1 MKNITY
7 INAGAGSGKTTE
19 LTKTLAQLLK
29 EGKCKPSEV
38 ILTTFTEAAA
48 AEFRQK
54 ARAKLYENNM
64 PEVASQFAAATIG
77 TVHSV
82 ALQFVQKYWYL
93 IGITPDLKIMT
104 DDDMKVYTSQSLAN
118 FITDEQLQFFN
129 GYVDFFG
136 IDKPDFW
143 RKDLNDV
150 INKLNS
156 YNIDLEG
163 LKASRK
169 HSLETID
176 TIFPGNEVVLEVDL
190 IKKFQ
195 DSMNIFD
202 TETAN
207 AIINAVRD
215 IRSWQIDESH
225 PLSYATA
232 IKLKNH
238 TDANG
243 TFSSARRGDRIC
255 RLDRIKAE
263 MGEENFNRLADNLSD
278 YIQAAPRERMKKM
291 VNHIFDIAEKWN
303 KEFLDFKKEN
313 HIIDYNDMERL
324 FLELL
329 DQDAVKQEIQGTYR
343 LLMVD
348 EFQDSNPIQL
358 KIFNRLSEIIAEAE
372 GRSFWVGDPKQS
384 IYGFR
389 GTDVELVKNLVDQ
402 LKEQEDT
409 NGIKVGTLE
418 YSWRSRPQLVNLVS
432 DCFVRAY
439 NGVLDINQ
447 VKLEPKRE
455 DLIELDAPL
464 MHWNLEG
471 RNQELRASAL
481 ATRVRKLVDSNTKV
495 MDKDSKEV
503 RNLQPGD
510 IAILCRSNK
519 DCNALAQCLKSAGV
533 PTAVINSDITQ
544 QIEVQLVI
552 ALLNMMVSPNNKHVR
567 ADVLHLLS
575 DKSTQDILRDRL
587 GYCNDLKQKPEDEPN
602 DDKWQ
607 DDDPLIQNLL
617 SYRKQLVNMSVSD
630 MVQSLIYGLGLNEVV
645 AKWGDKAERQQNLA
659 TLLDLA
665 RQYDDSCVNIGIG
678 ASVNGF
684 ISYLTT
690 IELEPEFDNTVNAV
704 KVLTYHKAKGLE
716 WNYVI
721 LTSLEHDALENQKF
735 AKNSFW
741 NVNELRHEDG
751 SYWIQYLSRI
761 WATDNNHL
769 DANTINAI
777 QNLDFYTSLRQRI
790 TNEQR
795 NLLYVGMTRARDY
808 LVTTGKTNSVLNW
821 VTNTGISAGNAD
833 NLWQYDGLQPEI
845 ETLQQVDN
853 TNIEM
858 PTQEQRIAYPEHK
871 EVSDEPKY
879 LSPSKMKLPI
889 GETVNFEIV
898 ARLGDRMADESIK
911 NGLES
916 TFGTCIHNIFAVYD
930 PAQPREENIARAK
943 RIRDGYD
950 LRDALPDPASV
961 IDSIEALYSY
971 LKKTYGAAERVE
983 HEVPFI
989 HAVDGQVVHGEIDL
1003 LWYTAP
1009 NECVLVD
1016 FKNYPGKE
1024 NSILDPAD
1032 KHYAGKYAPQLEAY
1046 RHVLTEAG
1054 VTVRDT
1060 LIYYSVL
1067 RRVVKFK

>member
-29 EGKCKPSEV
+29 EGECKPSEV

-104 DDDMKVYTSQSLAN
+104 DEDMKVYTSQSLAN
-118 FITDEQLQFFN
+118 FITEEQLQFFN
-129 GYVDFFG
+129 DYVDFFG
-136 IDKPDFW
+136 IDKPNFW
-143 RKDLNDV
+143 RKDLNDI

-163 LKASRK
+163 LKACRK

-176 TIFPGNEVVLEVDL
+176 IIFPANKVTLE
-190 IKKFQ
+190 
-195 DSMNIFD
+195 
-202 TETAN
+202 TELHKQFHG
-207 AIINAVRD
+207 IIVRD
-215 IRSWQIDESH
+215 YKTYSPTAQKDLRKYVNSKENFALFSSTFKFMGANNNT
-225 PLSYATA
+225 LSQA
-232 IKLKNH
+232 IKR
-238 TDANG
+238 D
-243 TFSSARRGDRIC
+243 
-255 RLDRIKAE
+255 IKAE
-263 MGEENFNRLADNLSD
+263 MGEENFNRLAGNLSD

-358 KIFNRLSEIIAEAE
+358 EIFKRLSVIIAEAE

-389 GTDVELVKNLVDQ
+389 GTDVELVKNLVNQ
-402 LKEQEDT
+402 LKEQEGT

-439 NGVLDINQ
+439 EGVLDKKQ

-455 DLIELDAPL
+455 DLTELDAPL
-464 MHWNLEG
+464 MHWNMNG
-471 RNQELRASAL
+471 NKAKQASAL
-481 ATRVRKLVDSNTKV
+481 AARVKKLVDSNTKV
-495 MDKDSKEV
+495 VDKDSQEV
-503 RNLQPGD
+503 RDLQPGD
-510 IAILCRSNK
+510 IAILCRSNE
-519 DCNALAQCLKSAGV
+519 DCNTLAQCLKGAGV

-552 ALLNMMVSPNNKHVR
+552 ALLNMMVSPNNKHVH

-587 GYCNDLKQKPEDEPN
+587 SYCNDLKQKPEDESN

-690 IELEPEFDNTVNAV
+690 VEHKPEFDNTVNAV

-716 WNYVI
+716 WYYVI
-721 LTSLEHDALENQKF
+721 LTSLNQDALETQDF

-741 NVNELRHEDG
+741 GVNELRQEDG
-751 SYWIQYLSRI
+751 SYCIQFLPRI
-761 WATDNNHL
+761 WATSRNHL
-769 DANTINAI
+769 SANTINAI

-808 LVTTGKTNSVLNW
+808 LVTTGNTGSVLNW
-821 VTNTGISAGNAD
+821 VTNTGISAGNVS
-833 NLWQYDGLQPEI
+833 NLWQYDALKPVI
-845 ETLQQVDN
+845 ETLEQAEGSVD
-853 TNIEM
+853 T
-858 PTQEQRIAYPEHK
+858 PTKEQRIAYPEHK

-879 LSPSKMKLPI
+879 LSPSSMKLRE
-889 GETVNFEIV
+889 GETVKPEVV
-898 ARLGDRMADESIK
+898 ARFGDRMTCGKPGED
-911 NGLES
+911 LES
-916 TFGTCIHNIFAVYD
+916 KFGTCIHNIFAVYD

-950 LRDALPDPASV
+950 LRDALPDPAAI
-961 IDSIEALYSY
+961 IDSIEALYKH
-971 LKKTYGAAERVE
+971 LEKTYGAAERVE

-1024 NSILDPAD
+1024 NSLLDPAD
-1032 KHYAGKYAPQLEAY
+1032 KHYAGNYAPQLEAY

-1054 VTVRDT
+1054 VSVRDS

>member
-93 IGITPDLKIMT
+93 IGTTPDLKIMT

-118 FITDEQLQFFN
+118 FITDEQLQFFTD
-129 GYVDFFG
+129 YVAFFG
-136 IDKPDFW
+136 IDAEGSNFW
-143 RKDLNDV
+143 RKDLNS
-150 INKLNS
+150 IIEKINS
-156 YNIDLEG
+156 YSIDIE
-163 LKASRK
+163 ASRK
-169 HSLETID
+169 QSLETID
-176 TIFPGNEVVLEVDL
+176 KIFPDNEIAVKFDL
-190 IKKFQ
+190 IKQFQ
-195 DSMNIFD
+195 DSMHIFD

-207 AIINAVRD
+207 SIINTVKD

-255 RLDRIKAE
+255 RLDRIKVE

-358 KIFNRLSEIIAEAE
+358 KIFNRLSEIIAKAD
-372 GRSFWVGDPKQS
+372 GRSYWVGDPKQA

-389 GTDVELVKNLVDQ
+389 GTDVELVKELVDN
-402 LKEQEDT
+402 LSKSRGE
-409 NGIKVGTLE
+409 NGIEVETLTQ
-418 YSWRSRPQLVNLVS
+418 SWRSRPQLVNLVS

-455 DLIELDAPL
+455 DVEELGAPL
-464 MHWNLEG
+464 LHWNLEG

-495 MDKDSKEV
+495 VDKDSQEV
-503 RNLQPGD
+503 RDLQPGD
-510 IAILCRSNK
+510 IAILCHKND
-519 DCNALAQCLKSAGV
+519 DCKTLAQSLKNAGV
-533 PTAVINSDITQ
+533 PTAIMDSNIAQ

-567 ADVLHLLS
+567 ADVLHLLN
-575 DKSTQDILRDRL
+575 DQSTKEILCDRL
-587 GYCNDLKQKPEDEPN
+587 SYCNALKQLPEDER
-602 DDKWQ
+602 DDKWN
-607 DDDPLIQNLL
+607 DDDKLIQSLL
-617 SYRKQLVNMSVSD
+617 SYRSQLVNMSVSD
-630 MVQSLIYGLGLNEVV
+630 MVQSLIYGLKLNEVV
-645 AKWGDKAERQQNLA
+645 AKWGERADRQQNLA

-665 RQYDDSCVNIGIG
+665 RQYDESCVNMGIG

-684 ISYLTT
+684 ISFMMTVE
-690 IELEPEFDNTVNAV
+690 IKPEFDNTVNAV

-716 WNYVI
+716 WYYVI
-721 LTSLEHDALENQKF
+721 LTGLETDALSAQNFCK
-735 AKNSFW
+735 KTFW
-741 NVNELRHEDG
+741 GVNEFRQEDG
-751 SYWIQYLSRI
+751 NYWIQYLSRI
-761 WATDNNHL
+761 WATDNTGL
-769 DANTINAI
+769 DANIINSSL
-777 QNLDFYTSLRQRI
+777 NLDTYKQRLQRM

-808 LVTTGKTNSVLNW
+808 LVTTGKTGTVLQW
-821 VTNTGISAGNAD
+821 VANTGISAGNAD

-853 TNIEM
+853 ANIEM

-898 ARLGDRMADESIK
+898 AQLGDRMADGRNI
-911 NGLES
+911 NDLES

-961 IDSIEALYSY
+961 IDSIEALYKH
-971 LKKTYGAAERVE
+971 LETTYGAAERVE

-989 HAVDGQVVHGEIDL
+989 HAIDGQVVHGEIDL

-1009 NECVLVD
+1009 KECVLVD

-1024 NSILDPAD
+1024 NSLLDPAD
-1032 KHYAGKYAPQLEAY
+1032 KHYAGKYAPQLKAY

-1054 VTVRDT
+1054 VSVRDS

-1067 RRVVKFK
+1067 RKVVKFK